1 MIDKDI
7 REGLN
12 TRDSLVMKMAKN
24 EIEIDEVIEAR
35 EFLDA
40 LEKAR
45 ENGYKGS
52 DKDFAKEYYR
62 DALNEGGSHDKT
74 FKPSP
79 DDLLDTFYKTMEF
92 RSKLTPEELK
102 LIDELVDKS
111 LSRKKW
117 RSN

>member
-45 ENGYKGS
+45 ENG
-52 DKDFAKEYYR
+52 
-62 DALNEGGSHDKT
+62 
-74 FKPSP
+74 
-79 DDLLDTFYKTMEF
+79 
-92 RSKLTPEELK
+92 
-102 LIDELVDKS
+102 
-111 LSRKKW
+111 
-117 RSN
+117 

>member
-1 MIDKDI
+1 MMIDKEI
-7 REGLN
+7 YRGPSP
-12 TRDSLVMKMAKN
+12 RDSVIMKMAKN

-45 ENGYKGS
+45 ENGYKAS

-62 DALNEGGSHDKT
+62 DPLNEGGSPDKT

-111 LSRKKW
+111 LSRKK
-117 RSN
+117 

>member
-1 MIDKDI
+1 MMIDKEI
-7 REGLN
+7 YRGLSPK
-12 TRDSLVMKMAKN
+12 DSVIMKMAKN

-62 DALNEGGSHDKT
+62 DALNEGGSPDKT

-79 DDLLDTFYKTMEF
+79 DDLYDTFLKTMEA

-102 LIDELVDKS
+102 IIDELVDKS
-111 LSRKKW
+111 LNRKK
-117 RSN
+117 